1 MNRIIGTAGHVDH
14 GKSELIKALTGIAMM
29 RLPEEKKREMTI
41 DLGFG
46 FFKPK
51 NDTAD
56 ITIGVI
62 DVPGHERFIRN
73 MVAGMWSLDLAMLVV
88 CANEGWMNMTEE
100 HSKVALSLGIRN
112 IICVMNKIDLV
123 DENKLKESEDNIKE
137 NLFRIFKRDIEII
150 KVSAIRGDNIDFL
163 KERITDILIKDK
175 FEEDIK
181 THIYVDR
188 VFSIKGAGLTITG
201 SIKGGSVKKDDSLIH
216 YPSKREVYIRNIQ
229 SYHEDREIVY
239 ATSRIAIN
247 LKNIKKEEIRRGHL
261 LCDKDET
268 IFLTDEIILELVG
281 DSDIE
286 YLRKIKNAEFAIGT
300 ECLVAQIIPLYK
312 KPVYN
317 EADKKIKNDADDRE
331 IDGRFIRLKFDE
343 PLSVFWKERGILI
356 SHGRS
361 AIIGTGNVFW
371 GTKTTPFIRKNI
383 MDNAGEFLG
392 DIKRS
397 AYTDLVMSVN
407 GYSFASG
414 NLPDY
419 AVKISNYFVKKDYLN
434 FILEKTK
441 NLIDSKKDGVS
452 FEDIRNSFNIDNAF
466 TKAFIDY
473 LIQIKIIMPFNNIYK
488 KYNQN
493 IELNNSQKIL
503 LEKLKKE
510 GLNGL
515 EERTI
520 KSFPNGIKD
529 IKVLS
534 ALKLAIYLEEG
545 IYYHVDIYNKVK
557 NLILKG
563 SKSKD
568 IITIAF
574 VKEKTGLSRKYVIP
588 LLNVLE
594 REKLL
599 KRQGN
604 DRVVI

>member
-1 MNRIIGTAGHVDH
+1 MNKIIGTAGHVDH
-14 GKSELIKALTGIAMM
+14 GKSELIKALTGIKMM

-51 NDTAD
+51 ED

-73 MVAGMWSLDLAMLVV
+73 MVAGMWSLDLIMLVV

-112 IICVMNKIDLV
+112 IICVINKIDLV
-123 DENKLKESEDNIKE
+123 DENKLKESEENINK
-137 NLFRIFKRDIEII
+137 NLIRIFKKDIEII
-150 KVSAIRGDNIDFL
+150 KVSAVRGDNIDFL

-175 FEEDIK
+175 FEEDFK

-201 SIKGGSVKKDDSLIH
+201 SIKGGSLKKDDSLIH

-286 YLRKIKNAEFAIGT
+286 YLRKIKNAEFAVGT

-312 KPVYN
+312 KPVYKEDN
-317 EADKKIKNDADDRE
+317 NNIKNNVEERE
-331 IDGRFIRLKFDE
+331 IDKRFIRLKFDK

-356 SHGRS
+356 SHGGS

-371 GTKTTPFIRKNI
+371 GMKTNPNIRKNI
-383 MDNAGEFLG
+383 MDNAADFLG
-392 DIKRS
+392 NVKRM

-407 GYSFASG
+407 GYSFANG
-414 NLPDY
+414 KMPDY

-434 FILEKTK
+434 SILEKSK
-441 NLIDSKKDGVS
+441 KLIDSKKDGIS
-452 FEDIRNSFNIDNAF
+452 FEDIRNSFNIENAF

-473 LIQIKIIMPFNNIYK
+473 LIQIKMIMPFNNIYK

-510 GLNGL
+510 DLNGL
-515 EERTI
+515 EERII
-520 KSFPNGIKD
+520 KSFTNGIKD

-534 ALKLAIYLEEG
+534 ALKLAIYLEDG
-545 IYYHVDIYNKVK
+545 IYYHIESYNKAK
-557 NLILKG
+557 NLILKDA
-563 SKSKD
+563 KPKD

-574 VKEKTGLSRKYVIP
+574 VKEKTKLSRKYVIP
-588 LLNVLE
+588 LLNALE

-599 KRQGN
+599 KRNGN
-604 DRVVI
+604 DRIVI

>member
-1 MNRIIGTAGHVDH
+1 MNKIIGTAGHVDH
-14 GKSELIKALTGIAMM
+14 GKSELIKALTGIKMM

-51 NDTAD
+51 ED

-73 MVAGMWSLDLAMLVV
+73 MVAGMWSLDLVMLVV

-112 IICVMNKIDLV
+112 IICVINKIDLV
-123 DENKLKESEDNIKE
+123 DENKLKESEENIKE
-137 NLFRIFKRDIEII
+137 NLFRVFKRDIEII
-150 KVSAIRGDNIDFL
+150 KVSSVRGDNIDFL

-175 FEEDIK
+175 LEEDIK

-188 VFSIKGAGLTITG
+188 VFSVKGAGLTITG
-201 SIKGGSVKKDDSLIH
+201 SIKGGSLKKDDSLIH

-239 ATSRIAIN
+239 STSRIAIN

-261 LCDKDET
+261 LCDKEET

-286 YLRKIKNAEFAIGT
+286 YLRKIKNAEFAVGT

-312 KPVYN
+312 KPVYKEDN
-317 EADKKIKNDADDRE
+317 NNIKNNVEERE
-331 IDGRFIRLKFDE
+331 IDKRFIRLKFDK

-356 SHGRS
+356 SHGGS

-371 GTKTTPFIRKNI
+371 GMKTNPNIRKNI
-383 MDNAGEFLG
+383 MDNAADFLG
-392 DIKRS
+392 NVKRI

-434 FILEKTK
+434 YILEKAK
-441 NLIDSKKDGVS
+441 KLIDSKKDGIS

-473 LIQIKIIMPFNNIYK
+473 LIQIKMIMPFNNIYK

-493 IELNNSQKIL
+493 IELNNSQKVL

-510 GLNGL
+510 DLNGL
-515 EERTI
+515 EERII
-520 KSFPNGIKD
+520 KSFTNGIKD

-534 ALKLAIYLEEG
+534 ALKLAIYLEDG
-545 IYYHVDIYNKVK
+545 IYYHIESYNKAK
-557 NLILKG
+557 NLILKDA
-563 SKSKD
+563 KPKD

-574 VKEKTGLSRKYVIP
+574 VKEKTKLSRKYVIP
-588 LLNVLE
+588 LLNALE

-599 KRQGN
+599 KRNGN
-604 DRVVI
+604 DRIVI

>member
-1 MNRIIGTAGHVDH
+1 MNKIIGTAGHVDH

-51 NDTAD
+51 ED

-73 MVAGMWSLDLAMLVV
+73 MVAGMWSLDLIMLVV

-112 IICVMNKIDLV
+112 IICVINKIDLV
-123 DENKLKESEDNIKE
+123 DENKLKESEENINK
-137 NLFRIFKRDIEII
+137 NLIRIFKKDIEII
-150 KVSAIRGDNIDFL
+150 KVSAVRGDNIDFL

-188 VFSIKGAGLTITG
+188 VFSVKGAGLTITG
-201 SIKGGSVKKDDSLIH
+201 SIKGGSLKKDDSLIH

-286 YLRKIKNAEFAIGT
+286 YLRKIKNAEFAVGT

-312 KPVYN
+312 KPVYKEDN
-317 EADKKIKNDADDRE
+317 NNIKNNVEERE
-331 IDGRFIRLKFDE
+331 IDKRFIRLKFDK

-356 SHGRS
+356 SHGGS

-371 GTKTTPFIRKNI
+371 GMKTNPNIRKNI
-383 MDNAGEFLG
+383 MYNAAEFLG
-392 DIKRS
+392 NVKRI

-434 FILEKTK
+434 YILEKAK
-441 NLIDSKKDGVS
+441 KLIDSKKDGIS

-473 LIQIKIIMPFNNIYK
+473 LIQIKMIMPFNNIYK

-510 GLNGL
+510 DLNGL
-515 EERTI
+515 EEKII
-520 KSFPNGIKD
+520 KSFTNGIKD

-534 ALKLAIYLEEG
+534 ALKLAIYLEDG
-545 IYYHVDIYNKVK
+545 IYYHIESYNKAK
-557 NLILKG
+557 NLILKDA
-563 SKSKD
+563 KPKD

-574 VKEKTGLSRKYVIP
+574 VKEKTKLSRKYVIP
-588 LLNVLE
+588 LLNALE

-599 KRQGN
+599 KRNGN
-604 DRVVI
+604 DRIVI

>member
-51 NDTAD
+51 ND

-73 MVAGMWSLDLAMLVV
+73 MVAGMWSLDLVMLVV

-201 SIKGGSVKKDDSLIH
+201 SIKGGSLKKDDSLIH

-239 ATSRIAIN
+239 ATSRIAVN

-261 LCDKDET
+261 LCAKDET
-268 IFLTDEIILELVG
+268 VFLTDEIILELVG

-312 KPVYN
+312 KPVYS

-493 IELNNSQKIL
+493 IELNNSQKNL

-604 DRVVI
+604 DRIVI

>member
-46 FFKPK
+46 FFKHK
-51 NDTAD
+51 ND

-73 MVAGMWSLDLAMLVV
+73 MVAGMWSLDLVMLVV

-112 IICVMNKIDLV
+112 IICVINKIDLV
-123 DENKLKESEDNIKE
+123 DENKLKDSEENIKE
-137 NLFRIFKRDIEII
+137 NLFRVFKRDIEII

-163 KERITDILIKDK
+163 KDRITDILIKDK

-201 SIKGGSVKKDDSLIH
+201 SVKGGSVKKDDSLIH

-229 SYHEDREIVY
+229 SYHEDREIVH
-239 ATSRIAIN
+239 ATSRIAVN

-261 LCDKDET
+261 LCDKNET
-268 IFLTDEIILELVG
+268 VFLTNEIILELVG

-317 EADKKIKNDADDRE
+317 ESDKKIKNDVDARE

-356 SHGRS
+356 SHGGS

-371 GTKTTPFIRKNI
+371 GEKTTPSVRKNI
-383 MDNAGEFLG
+383 MDNAREFLG
-392 DIKRS
+392 NIKRS
-397 AYTDLVMSVN
+397 SYTDLVMSVN
-407 GYSFASG
+407 SYSFASG

-419 AVKISNYFVKKDYLN
+419 AVKISNYFVKKDYLSS
-434 FILEKTK
+434 ILEKTK
-441 NLIDSKKDGVS
+441 KLVDSKKDGVS

-493 IELNNSQKIL
+493 IELNNSQKNL
-503 LEKLKKE
+503 LEKLEKE

-534 ALKLAIYLEEG
+534 TLKLAIYLEEG
-545 IYYHVDIYNKVK
+545 IYYHIDVYNRVK
-557 NLILKG
+557 KLILKDA
-563 SKSKD
+563 KSKD

-604 DRVVI
+604 DRIVI

>member
-1 MNRIIGTAGHVDH
+1 MNKIIGTAGHVDH
-14 GKSELIKALTGIAMM
+14 GKSELIKALTGIKMM

-51 NDTAD
+51 ED

-73 MVAGMWSLDLAMLVV
+73 MVAGMWSLDLVMLVV

-112 IICVMNKIDLV
+112 IICIINKIDLV
-123 DENKLKESEDNIKE
+123 DENKLKESEENINK
-137 NLFRIFKRDIEII
+137 NLIRIFKKDIEII
-150 KVSAIRGDNIDFL
+150 KVSAVRGDNIDFL

-175 FEEDIK
+175 LEEDIK

-188 VFSIKGAGLTITG
+188 VFSVKGAGLTITG
-201 SIKGGSVKKDDSLIH
+201 SIKGGSLKKDDSLIH

-286 YLRKIKNAEFAIGT
+286 YLRKIKNAEFAVGT

-312 KPVYN
+312 KPVYKEDN
-317 EADKKIKNDADDRE
+317 NIKNNVEERE
-331 IDGRFIRLKFDE
+331 IDKRFIRLKFDK

-356 SHGRS
+356 SHGGS

-371 GTKTTPFIRKNI
+371 GMKTNPNIRKNI
-383 MDNAGEFLG
+383 MDNAADFLG
-392 DIKRS
+392 NVKRS
-397 AYTDLVMSVN
+397 TYTDLVMSVN
-407 GYSFASG
+407 GYSFANG
-414 NLPDY
+414 KMPDY
-419 AVKISNYFVKKDYLN
+419 AVKISNFFVKKDYLN
-434 FILEKTK
+434 SILEKSK
-441 NLIDSKKDGVS
+441 KLIDSKKDGIS
-452 FEDIRNSFNIDNAF
+452 FEDIRNSFNIENAF

-473 LIQIKIIMPFNNIYK
+473 LIQIKMIMPFNNIYK

-510 GLNGL
+510 DLNGL
-515 EERTI
+515 EERII
-520 KSFPNGIKD
+520 KSFTNGIKD

-534 ALKLAIYLEEG
+534 ALKLAIYLEDG
-545 IYYHVDIYNKVK
+545 IYYHIESYNKAK
-557 NLILKG
+557 NLILKDA
-563 SKSKD
+563 KPKD

-574 VKEKTGLSRKYVIP
+574 VKEKTKLSRKYVIP
-588 LLNVLE
+588 LLNALE

-599 KRQGN
+599 KRNGN
-604 DRVVI
+604 DRIVI

>member
-1 MNRIIGTAGHVDH
+1 MNKIIGTAGHVDH
-14 GKSELIKALTGIAMM
+14 GKSELIKALTGIKMM

-46 FFKPK
+46 LFKPK
-51 NDTAD
+51 ED

-73 MVAGMWSLDLAMLVV
+73 MVAGMWSLDLIMLVV

-112 IICVMNKIDLV
+112 IICVINKIDLV
-123 DENKLKESEDNIKE
+123 DENKLKESEENINK
-137 NLFRIFKRDIEII
+137 NLIRIFKKDIEII
-150 KVSAIRGDNIDFL
+150 KVSSVRGDNIDFL

-188 VFSIKGAGLTITG
+188 VFSVKGAGLTITG
-201 SIKGGSVKKDDSLIH
+201 SIKGGSLKKDDSLIH

-247 LKNIKKEEIRRGHL
+247 LKNLKKEEIRRGHL

-286 YLRKIKNAEFAIGT
+286 YLRKIKNAEFAVGT

-312 KPVYN
+312 KPVYKEDN
-317 EADKKIKNDADDRE
+317 NNIKNNVEERE
-331 IDGRFIRLKFDE
+331 IDKRFIRLKFDK

-356 SHGRS
+356 SHGGS

-371 GTKTTPFIRKNI
+371 GMKTNPNIRKNI
-383 MDNAGEFLG
+383 MYNAAEFLG
-392 DIKRS
+392 NVKRS
-397 AYTDLVMSVN
+397 DYTDLVMSVN
-407 GYSFASG
+407 GYSFANG
-414 NLPDY
+414 KMPDY
-419 AVKISNYFVKKDYLN
+419 AVKISNFFVKKDYLN
-434 FILEKTK
+434 SILEKSK
-441 NLIDSKKDGVS
+441 KLIDSKKDGIS

-466 TKAFIDY
+466 TKSFIDY
-473 LIQIKIIMPFNNIYK
+473 LIQIKMIMPFNNIYK

-510 GLNGL
+510 DLNGL
-515 EERTI
+515 EERII
-520 KSFPNGIKD
+520 KSFTNGIKD

-534 ALKLAIYLEEG
+534 ALKLAIYLEDG
-545 IYYHVDIYNKVK
+545 IYYHIESYNKAK
-557 NLILKG
+557 NLILKDA
-563 SKSKD
+563 KSKD

-574 VKEKTGLSRKYVIP
+574 VKEKTKLSRKYVIP
-588 LLNVLE
+588 LLNALE

-599 KRQGN
+599 KRNGN
-604 DRVVI
+604 DRIVI

>member
-1 MNRIIGTAGHVDH
+1 MNKIIGTAGHVDH
-14 GKSELIKALTGIAMM
+14 GKSELIKALTGIKMM

-51 NDTAD
+51 ED

-73 MVAGMWSLDLAMLVV
+73 MVAGMWSLDLIMLVV

-112 IICVMNKIDLV
+112 IICVINKIDLV
-123 DENKLKESEDNIKE
+123 DENKLKESEENINK
-137 NLFRIFKRDIEII
+137 NLIRIFKKDIEII
-150 KVSAIRGDNIDFL
+150 KVSAVRGDNIDFL

-175 FEEDIK
+175 LEEDIK

-201 SIKGGSVKKDDSLIH
+201 SIKGGSLKKDDSLIH

-317 EADKKIKNDADDRE
+317 ESNKKNKNNAEARE

-356 SHGRS
+356 SHGGS

-371 GTKTTPFIRKNI
+371 GTKTTPSVRKNI
-383 MDNAGEFLG
+383 MDNAADFLG
-392 DIKRS
+392 NVKRM

-407 GYSFASG
+407 GYSFANG
-414 NLPDY
+414 KIPDY
-419 AVKISNYFVKKDYLN
+419 AVKISNFFVKKDYLN
-434 FILEKTK
+434 SILEKSK
-441 NLIDSKKDGVS
+441 KLIDSKKDGIS

-473 LIQIKIIMPFNNIYK
+473 LIQIKMIMPFNNIYK

-510 GLNGL
+510 DLNGL
-515 EERTI
+515 EERII
-520 KSFPNGIKD
+520 KSFTNGIKD

-534 ALKLAIYLEEG
+534 ALKLAIYLEDG
-545 IYYHVDIYNKVK
+545 IYYHIESYNKAK
-557 NLILKG
+557 NLILKDA
-563 SKSKD
+563 KPKD

-574 VKEKTGLSRKYVIP
+574 VKEKTKLSRKYVIP
-588 LLNVLE
+588 LLNALE

-599 KRQGN
+599 KRNGN
-604 DRVVI
+604 DRIVI

>member
-51 NDTAD
+51 ND

-73 MVAGMWSLDLAMLVV
+73 MVAGMWSLNLVMLVV

-201 SIKGGSVKKDDSLIH
+201 SIKGGSLKKDDSLIH

-239 ATSRIAIN
+239 ATSRIAVN

-261 LCDKDET
+261 LCAKDET
-268 IFLTDEIILELVG
+268 VFLTDEIILELVG

-312 KPVYN
+312 KPVYS

-371 GTKTTPFIRKNI
+371 GTKTTPFVRKNI

-434 FILEKTK
+434 SILEKSK
-441 NLIDSKKDGVS
+441 KLIDSKKDGVS

-493 IELNNSQKIL
+493 IELNNSQKNL

>member
-1 MNRIIGTAGHVDH
+1 MNKIIGTAGHVDH
-14 GKSELIKALTGIAMM
+14 GKSELIKALTGIKMM

-51 NDTAD
+51 ED

-73 MVAGMWSLDLAMLVV
+73 MVAGMWSLDLIMLVV

-112 IICVMNKIDLV
+112 IICVINKIDLV
-123 DENKLKESEDNIKE
+123 DENKLKESEENINK
-137 NLFRIFKRDIEII
+137 NLIRIFKKDIEII
-150 KVSAIRGDNIDFL
+150 KVSAVRGNNIDFL

-188 VFSIKGAGLTITG
+188 VFSVKGAGLTITG
-201 SIKGGSVKKDDSLIH
+201 SIKGGSLKKDDSLIH

-286 YLRKIKNAEFAIGT
+286 YLRKIKNAEFAVGT

-312 KPVYN
+312 KPVYKEDN
-317 EADKKIKNDADDRE
+317 NNIKNNVEERE
-331 IDGRFIRLKFDE
+331 IDKRFIRLKFDK

-356 SHGRS
+356 SHGGS

-371 GTKTTPFIRKNI
+371 GMKTNPNIRKNI
-383 MDNAGEFLG
+383 MDNAADFLG
-392 DIKRS
+392 NVKRM

-407 GYSFASG
+407 GYSFANG
-414 NLPDY
+414 KMPDY
-419 AVKISNYFVKKDYLN
+419 AVKISNFFVKKDYLN
-434 FILEKTK
+434 SILEKSK
-441 NLIDSKKDGVS
+441 KLIDSKKDGIS

-466 TKAFIDY
+466 TRAFIDY
-473 LIQIKIIMPFNNIYK
+473 LIQIKMIMPFNNIYK

-510 GLNGL
+510 DLNGL
-515 EERTI
+515 EERII
-520 KSFPNGIKD
+520 KSFTNGIKD

-534 ALKLAIYLEEG
+534 ALKLAIYLEDG
-545 IYYHVDIYNKVK
+545 IYYHIESYNKAK
-557 NLILKG
+557 NLILKDA
-563 SKSKD
+563 KPKD

-574 VKEKTGLSRKYVIP
+574 VKEKTKLSRKYVIP
-588 LLNVLE
+588 LLNALE

-599 KRQGN
+599 KRNGN
-604 DRVVI
+604 DRIVI

>member
-1 MNRIIGTAGHVDH
+1 MNKIIGTAGHVDH
-14 GKSELIKALTGIAMM
+14 GKSELIKALTGIKMM

-51 NDTAD
+51 ED

-73 MVAGMWSLDLAMLVV
+73 MVAGMWSLDLVMLVV

-112 IICVMNKIDLV
+112 IICVINKIDLV
-123 DENKLKESEDNIKE
+123 DENKLKESEENINK
-137 NLFRIFKRDIEII
+137 NLIRIFKKDIEII
-150 KVSAIRGDNIDFL
+150 KVSAVRGDNIDFL

-175 FEEDIK
+175 LEEDIK

-188 VFSIKGAGLTITG
+188 VFSVKGAGLTITG
-201 SIKGGSVKKDDSLIH
+201 SIKGGSLKKDDSLIH

-261 LCDKDET
+261 LCDKEEA

-286 YLRKIKNAEFAIGT
+286 YLRKIKNAEFAVGT

-312 KPVYN
+312 KPVYKEDN
-317 EADKKIKNDADDRE
+317 NNIKNNVEERE
-331 IDGRFIRLKFDE
+331 IDKRFIRLKFDK

-356 SHGRS
+356 SHGGS

-371 GTKTTPFIRKNI
+371 GMKTNPNIRKNI
-383 MDNAGEFLG
+383 MDNAAEFLG
-392 DIKRS
+392 NVKRM

-407 GYSFASG
+407 GYSFANG
-414 NLPDY
+414 KMPDY
-419 AVKISNYFVKKDYLN
+419 AVKISNFFVKKDYLN
-434 FILEKTK
+434 YILEKSK
-441 NLIDSKKDGVS
+441 KLIDSKKDGIS

-473 LIQIKIIMPFNNIYK
+473 LIQIKMIMPFNNIYK

-510 GLNGL
+510 DLNGL
-515 EERTI
+515 EERII
-520 KSFPNGIKD
+520 KSFTNGIKD

-534 ALKLAIYLEEG
+534 ALKLAVYLEEG
-545 IYYHVDIYNKVK
+545 IYYHTDVYNKVK

-563 SKSKD
+563 TKSKD

-574 VKEKTGLSRKYVIP
+574 VKEKTKLSRKYVIP
-588 LLNVLE
+588 LLNALE

-599 KRQGN
+599 KRNGN
-604 DRVVI
+604 DRIVI

>member
-1 MNRIIGTAGHVDH
+1 MNKIIGTAGHVDH
-14 GKSELIKALTGIAMM
+14 GKSELIKALTGIKMM

-51 NDTAD
+51 ED

-73 MVAGMWSLDLAMLVV
+73 MVAGMWSLDLIMLVV

-112 IICVMNKIDLV
+112 IICVINKIDLV
-123 DENKLKESEDNIKE
+123 DENKLKESEENINK
-137 NLFRIFKRDIEII
+137 NLIRIFKKDIEII

-201 SIKGGSVKKDDSLIH
+201 SIKGGSLKKDDSLIH

-286 YLRKIKNAEFAIGT
+286 YLRKIKNAEFAVGT

-312 KPVYN
+312 KPVYKEDN
-317 EADKKIKNDADDRE
+317 NNIKNNVEERE
-331 IDGRFIRLKFDE
+331 IDKRFIRLKFDK

-356 SHGRS
+356 SHGGS

-371 GTKTTPFIRKNI
+371 GTKTTPSVRKNI
-383 MDNAGEFLG
+383 MDNAADFLG
-392 DIKRS
+392 NVKRM

-407 GYSFASG
+407 GYSFANG
-414 NLPDY
+414 KMPDY
-419 AVKISNYFVKKDYLN
+419 AVKISNFFVKKDYLN
-434 FILEKTK
+434 SILEKSK
-441 NLIDSKKDGVS
+441 KLIDSKKDGIS

-473 LIQIKIIMPFNNIYK
+473 LIQIKMIMPFNNIYK

-510 GLNGL
+510 DLNGL
-515 EERTI
+515 EERII
-520 KSFPNGIKD
+520 KSFTNGIKD

-534 ALKLAIYLEEG
+534 ALKLAIYLEDG
-545 IYYHVDIYNKVK
+545 IYYHIESYNKAK
-557 NLILKG
+557 NLILKDA
-563 SKSKD
+563 KPKD

-574 VKEKTGLSRKYVIP
+574 VKEKTKLSRKYVIP
-588 LLNVLE
+588 LLNALE

-599 KRQGN
+599 KRNGN
-604 DRVVI
+604 DRIVI

>member
-1 MNRIIGTAGHVDH
+1 MNKIIGTAGHVDH
-14 GKSELIKALTGIAMM
+14 GKSELIKALTGIKMM

-51 NDTAD
+51 ED

-73 MVAGMWSLDLAMLVV
+73 MVAGMWSLDLIMLVV

-112 IICVMNKIDLV
+112 IICVINKIDLV
-123 DENKLKESEDNIKE
+123 DENKLKESEENINK
-137 NLFRIFKRDIEII
+137 NLIRIFKKDIEII
-150 KVSAIRGDNIDFL
+150 KVSAVRGDNIDFL

-175 FEEDIK
+175 LEGDIK

-201 SIKGGSVKKDDSLIH
+201 SIKGGSLKKDDSLIH

-261 LCDKDET
+261 LCDKEET

-286 YLRKIKNAEFAIGT
+286 YLRKIKNAEFAVGT

-312 KPVYN
+312 KPVYKEDN
-317 EADKKIKNDADDRE
+317 NNIKNNVEERE
-331 IDGRFIRLKFDE
+331 IDKRFIRLKFDK

-356 SHGRS
+356 SHGGS

-371 GTKTTPFIRKNI
+371 GMKTNPNIRKNI
-383 MDNAGEFLG
+383 MDNAANFFGNV
-392 DIKRS
+392 KRM

-407 GYSFASG
+407 GYSFANG
-414 NLPDY
+414 KMPDY
-419 AVKISNYFVKKDYLN
+419 AVKISNFFVKKDYLN
-434 FILEKTK
+434 YILEKAK
-441 NLIDSKKDGVS
+441 KLIDSKKDGIS

-473 LIQIKIIMPFNNIYK
+473 LIQIKMIMPFNNIYK

-493 IELNNSQKIL
+493 IELNNSQRIL

-510 GLNGL
+510 DLNGL
-515 EERTI
+515 EERII
-520 KSFPNGIKD
+520 KSFTNGIKD

-534 ALKLAIYLEEG
+534 ALKLAIYLEDG
-545 IYYHVDIYNKVK
+545 IYYHIESYNKAK
-557 NLILKG
+557 NLILKDA
-563 SKSKD
+563 KPKD

-574 VKEKTGLSRKYVIP
+574 VKEKTKLSRKYVIP
-588 LLNVLE
+588 LLNALE

-599 KRQGN
+599 KRNGN
-604 DRVVI
+604 DRIVI

>member
-1 MNRIIGTAGHVDH
+1 MNKIIGTAGHVDH
-14 GKSELIKALTGIAMM
+14 GKSELIKALTGIKMM

-51 NDTAD
+51 ED

-73 MVAGMWSLDLAMLVV
+73 MVAGMWSLDLVMLVV

-112 IICVMNKIDLV
+112 IICVINKIDLV
-123 DENKLKESEDNIKE
+123 DENKLKESEENINK
-137 NLFRIFKRDIEII
+137 NLIRIFKKDIEII
-150 KVSAIRGDNIDFL
+150 KVSAVRGDNIDFL

-201 SIKGGSVKKDDSLIH
+201 SIKGGSLKKDDSLIH

-261 LCDKDET
+261 LCDKEET

-286 YLRKIKNAEFAIGT
+286 YLRKIKNAEFAVGT

-312 KPVYN
+312 KPVYKEDN
-317 EADKKIKNDADDRE
+317 NNIKNNVEERE
-331 IDGRFIRLKFDE
+331 IDKRFIRLKFDK

-356 SHGRS
+356 SHGGS

-371 GTKTTPFIRKNI
+371 GTKTTPSVRKNI
-383 MDNAGEFLG
+383 MDNAANFLG
-392 DIKRS
+392 NVKRM

-407 GYSFASG
+407 GYSFANG
-414 NLPDY
+414 KMPDY
-419 AVKISNYFVKKDYLN
+419 AVKISNFFVKKDYLN
-434 FILEKTK
+434 SILEKSK
-441 NLIDSKKDGVS
+441 KLIDSKKDGIS

-473 LIQIKIIMPFNNIYK
+473 LIQIKMIMPFNNIYK

-510 GLNGL
+510 DLNGL
-515 EERTI
+515 EERII
-520 KSFPNGIKD
+520 KSFTNGIKD

-534 ALKLAIYLEEG
+534 ALKLAIYLEDG
-545 IYYHVDIYNKVK
+545 IYYHIESYNKAK
-557 NLILKG
+557 NLILKDA
-563 SKSKD
+563 KPKD

-574 VKEKTGLSRKYVIP
+574 VKEKTKLSRKYVIP
-588 LLNVLE
+588 LLNALE

-599 KRQGN
+599 KRNGN
-604 DRVVI
+604 DRIVI

>member
-1 MNRIIGTAGHVDH
+1 MNKIIGTAGHVDH

-51 NDTAD
+51 KD

-73 MVAGMWSLDLAMLVV
+73 MVAGMWSLDLIMLVV

-112 IICVMNKIDLV
+112 IICVINKIDLV
-123 DENKLKESEDNIKE
+123 DENKLKESEENINK
-137 NLFRIFKRDIEII
+137 NLIRIFKKDIEII
-150 KVSAIRGDNIDFL
+150 KVSAVRGDNIDFL

-175 FEEDIK
+175 LEEDIK

-188 VFSIKGAGLTITG
+188 VFSVKGAGLTITG
-201 SIKGGSVKKDDSLIH
+201 SIKGGSLKKDDSLIH

-261 LCDKDET
+261 LCDKEET

-286 YLRKIKNAEFAIGT
+286 YLRKIKNAEFAVGT

-312 KPVYN
+312 KPVYKEDN
-317 EADKKIKNDADDRE
+317 NNIKNNVEERE
-331 IDGRFIRLKFDE
+331 IDKRFIRLKFDK

-356 SHGRS
+356 SHGGS

-371 GTKTTPFIRKNI
+371 GMKTNPNIRKNI
-383 MDNAGEFLG
+383 MDNAADFLG
-392 DIKRS
+392 NVKRI

-434 FILEKTK
+434 YILEKAK
-441 NLIDSKKDGVS
+441 KLIDSKKDGIS

-473 LIQIKIIMPFNNIYK
+473 LIQIKMIMPFNNIYK

-493 IELNNSQKIL
+493 IELNNSQKVL

-510 GLNGL
+510 DLNGL
-515 EERTI
+515 EERII
-520 KSFPNGIKD
+520 KSFTNGIKD

-534 ALKLAIYLEEG
+534 ALKLAIYLEDG
-545 IYYHVDIYNKVK
+545 IYYHIESYNKAK
-557 NLILKG
+557 NLILKDA
-563 SKSKD
+563 KPKD

-574 VKEKTGLSRKYVIP
+574 VKEKTKLSRKYVIP
-588 LLNVLE
+588 LLNALE

-599 KRQGN
+599 KRNGN
-604 DRVVI
+604 DRIVI

>member
-1 MNRIIGTAGHVDH
+1 MNKIIGTAGHVDH
-14 GKSELIKALTGIAMM
+14 GKSELIKALTGIKMM

-51 NDTAD
+51 ED

-73 MVAGMWSLDLAMLVV
+73 MVAGMWSLDLIILVV

-112 IICVMNKIDLV
+112 IICVINKIDLV
-123 DENKLKESEDNIKE
+123 DENKLKESEENINK
-137 NLFRIFKRDIEII
+137 NLIRIFKKDIEII
-150 KVSAIRGDNIDFL
+150 KVSAVRGDNIDFL

-175 FEEDIK
+175 LEEDIK

-201 SIKGGSVKKDDSLIH
+201 SIKGGSIKKDDSLIH

-261 LCDKDET
+261 LCDKEET

-286 YLRKIKNAEFAIGT
+286 YLRKIKNAEFAVGT

-312 KPVYN
+312 KPVYKEDN
-317 EADKKIKNDADDRE
+317 NNIKNNVEERE
-331 IDGRFIRLKFDE
+331 IDKRFIRLKFDK

-356 SHGRS
+356 SHGGS

-371 GTKTTPFIRKNI
+371 GMKTNPNIRKNI

-419 AVKISNYFVKKDYLN
+419 AVKISNFFVKKDYLN
-434 FILEKTK
+434 SILEKSK
-441 NLIDSKKDGVS
+441 KLIDSKKDGIS

-473 LIQIKIIMPFNNIYK
+473 LIQIKMIMPFNNIYK

-510 GLNGL
+510 DLNGL
-515 EERTI
+515 EERII
-520 KSFPNGIKD
+520 KSFTNGIKD

-534 ALKLAIYLEEG
+534 ALKLAIYLEDG
-545 IYYHVDIYNKVK
+545 IYYHIESYNKAK
-557 NLILKG
+557 NLILKDA
-563 SKSKD
+563 KPKD

-574 VKEKTGLSRKYVIP
+574 VKEKTKLSRKYVIP
-588 LLNVLE
+588 LLNALE

-599 KRQGN
+599 KRNGN
-604 DRVVI
+604 DRIVI

>member
-1 MNRIIGTAGHVDH
+1 MNKIIGTAGHVDH
-14 GKSELIKALTGIAMM
+14 GKSELIKALTGIKMM

-51 NDTAD
+51 ND

-73 MVAGMWSLDLAMLVV
+73 MVAGMWSLDLIMLVV

-112 IICVMNKIDLV
+112 IICVINKIDLV
-123 DENKLKESEDNIKE
+123 DENKLKESEENINK
-137 NLFRIFKRDIEII
+137 NLIRIFKKDIEII
-150 KVSAIRGDNIDFL
+150 KVSAVRGNNIDFL

-188 VFSIKGAGLTITG
+188 VFSVKGAGLTITG
-201 SIKGGSVKKDDSLIH
+201 SIKGGSLKKDDSLIH

-239 ATSRIAIN
+239 STSRIAIN

-286 YLRKIKNAEFAIGT
+286 YLRKIKNAEFAVGT

-312 KPVYN
+312 KPVYKEDN
-317 EADKKIKNDADDRE
+317 NNIKNNVEERE
-331 IDGRFIRLKFDE
+331 IDKRFIRLKFDK

-356 SHGRS
+356 SHGGS

-371 GTKTTPFIRKNI
+371 GTKTTPSVRKNI
-383 MDNAGEFLG
+383 MDNAAEFLG
-392 DIKRS
+392 NVKRM

-407 GYSFASG
+407 GYSFANG
-414 NLPDY
+414 KMPDY
-419 AVKISNYFVKKDYLN
+419 AVKISNFFVKKDYLN
-434 FILEKTK
+434 SILEKSK
-441 NLIDSKKDGVS
+441 KLIDSKKDGIS

-473 LIQIKIIMPFNNIYK
+473 LIQIKMIMPFNNIYK

-510 GLNGL
+510 DLNGL
-515 EERTI
+515 EERII
-520 KSFPNGIKD
+520 KSFTNGIKD

-534 ALKLAIYLEEG
+534 ALKLAIYLEDG
-545 IYYHVDIYNKVK
+545 IYYHIESYNKAK
-557 NLILKG
+557 NLILKDA
-563 SKSKD
+563 KPKD

-574 VKEKTGLSRKYVIP
+574 VKEKTKLSRKYVIP
-588 LLNVLE
+588 LLNALE

-599 KRQGN
+599 KRNGN
-604 DRVVI
+604 DRIVI

>member
-1 MNRIIGTAGHVDH
+1 MNKIIGTAGHVDH

-51 NDTAD
+51 ED

-73 MVAGMWSLDLAMLVV
+73 MVAGMWSLDLIMLVV

-112 IICVMNKIDLV
+112 IICVINKIDLV
-123 DENKLKESEDNIKE
+123 DENKLKESEENINK
-137 NLFRIFKRDIEII
+137 NLIRIFKKDIEII
-150 KVSAIRGDNIDFL
+150 KVSAVRGDNIDFL

-188 VFSIKGAGLTITG
+188 VFSVKGAGLTITG
-201 SIKGGSVKKDDSLIH
+201 SIKGGSLKKDDSLIH

-261 LCDKDET
+261 LCDKEET

-286 YLRKIKNAEFAIGT
+286 YLRKIKNAEFAVGT

-312 KPVYN
+312 KPVYKEDN
-317 EADKKIKNDADDRE
+317 NIKNNVEERE
-331 IDGRFIRLKFDE
+331 IDKRFIRLKFDK

-356 SHGRS
+356 SHGGS

-371 GTKTTPFIRKNI
+371 GMKTNPNIRKNI
-383 MDNAGEFLG
+383 MDNAAEFLG
-392 DIKRS
+392 NVKRM

-407 GYSFASG
+407 GYSFANG
-414 NLPDY
+414 KMPDY
-419 AVKISNYFVKKDYLN
+419 AVKISNFFVKKDYLN
-434 FILEKTK
+434 SILEKSK
-441 NLIDSKKDGVS
+441 KLIDSKKDGIS

-473 LIQIKIIMPFNNIYK
+473 LIQIKMIMPFNNIYK

-510 GLNGL
+510 DLNGL
-515 EERTI
+515 EERII
-520 KSFPNGIKD
+520 KSFTNGIKD

-534 ALKLAIYLEEG
+534 ALKLAIYLEDG
-545 IYYHVDIYNKVK
+545 IYYHIESYNKAK
-557 NLILKG
+557 NLILKDA
-563 SKSKD
+563 KPKD

-574 VKEKTGLSRKYVIP
+574 VKEKTKLSRKYVIP
-588 LLNVLE
+588 LLNALE

-599 KRQGN
+599 KRNGN
-604 DRVVI
+604 DRIVI

>member
-1 MNRIIGTAGHVDH
+1 MNKIIGTAGHVDH
-14 GKSELIKALTGIAMM
+14 GKSELIKALTGIKMM

-51 NDTAD
+51 ED

-73 MVAGMWSLDLAMLVV
+73 MVAGMWSLDLVMLVV

-112 IICVMNKIDLV
+112 IICVINKIDLV
-123 DENKLKESEDNIKE
+123 DENKLKESEENINK
-137 NLFRIFKRDIEII
+137 NLIRIFKKDIEII
-150 KVSAIRGDNIDFL
+150 KVSAVRGDNIDFL

-188 VFSIKGAGLTITG
+188 VFSVKGAGLTITG
-201 SIKGGSVKKDDSLIH
+201 SIKGGSLKKDDSLIH

-239 ATSRIAIN
+239 STSRIAIN

-261 LCDKDET
+261 LCDKEET

-286 YLRKIKNAEFAIGT
+286 YLRKIKNAEFAVGT

-312 KPVYN
+312 KPVYKEDN
-317 EADKKIKNDADDRE
+317 NNIKNNVEERE
-331 IDGRFIRLKFDE
+331 IDKRFIRLKFDK

-356 SHGRS
+356 SHGGS

-371 GTKTTPFIRKNI
+371 GMKTNPNIRKNI
-383 MDNAGEFLG
+383 MDNAASFLG
-392 DIKRS
+392 NVKRM

-407 GYSFASG
+407 GYSFA
-414 NLPDY
+414 NRKMPDY
-419 AVKISNYFVKKDYLN
+419 AVKISNFFVKKDYLN
-434 FILEKTK
+434 SILEKSK
-441 NLIDSKKDGVS
+441 KLIDSKKDGIS

-473 LIQIKIIMPFNNIYK
+473 LIQIKMIMPFNNIYK

-510 GLNGL
+510 DLNGL
-515 EERTI
+515 EERII
-520 KSFPNGIKD
+520 KSFTNGIKD

-534 ALKLAIYLEEG
+534 ALKLAIYLEDG
-545 IYYHVDIYNKVK
+545 IYYHIESYNKAK
-557 NLILKG
+557 NLILKDA
-563 SKSKD
+563 KPKD

-574 VKEKTGLSRKYVIP
+574 VKEKTKLSRKYVIP
-588 LLNVLE
+588 LLNALE

-599 KRQGN
+599 KRNGN
-604 DRVVI
+604 DRIVI

>member
-1 MNRIIGTAGHVDH
+1 MNKIIGTAGHVDH
-14 GKSELIKALTGIAMM
+14 GKSELIKALTGIKMM

-51 NDTAD
+51 ED

-73 MVAGMWSLDLAMLVV
+73 MVAGMWSLDLVMLVV

-112 IICVMNKIDLV
+112 IICVINKIDLV
-123 DENKLKESEDNIKE
+123 DENKLKESEENINK
-137 NLFRIFKRDIEII
+137 NLIRIFKKDIEII
-150 KVSAIRGDNIDFL
+150 KVSAVRGDNIDFL

-175 FEEDIK
+175 LEEDFK

-201 SIKGGSVKKDDSLIH
+201 SIKGGSIKKDDSLIH

-261 LCDKDET
+261 LCDKEET

-286 YLRKIKNAEFAIGT
+286 YLRKIKNAEFAVGT

-312 KPVYN
+312 KPVYKEDN
-317 EADKKIKNDADDRE
+317 NNIKNNVEERE
-331 IDGRFIRLKFDE
+331 IDKRFIRLKFDK

-356 SHGRS
+356 SHGGS

-371 GTKTTPFIRKNI
+371 GTKTNPNIRKNI
-383 MDNAGEFLG
+383 MDNAADFLG
-392 DIKRS
+392 NVKRM

-407 GYSFASG
+407 GYSFANG
-414 NLPDY
+414 KMPDY
-419 AVKISNYFVKKDYLN
+419 AVKISNFFVKKDYLN
-434 FILEKTK
+434 SILEKSK
-441 NLIDSKKDGVS
+441 KLIDSKKDGIS

-473 LIQIKIIMPFNNIYK
+473 LIQIKMIMPFNNIYK

-510 GLNGL
+510 DLNGL

-520 KSFPNGIKD
+520 KSLPNGIKD

-534 ALKLAIYLEEG
+534 ALKLAIYLEDG
-545 IYYHVDIYNKVK
+545 IYYHIESYNKAK
-557 NLILKG
+557 NLILKDA
-563 SKSKD
+563 KPKD

-574 VKEKTGLSRKYVIP
+574 VKEKTKLSRKYVIP
-588 LLNVLE
+588 LLNALE

-599 KRQGN
+599 KRNGN
-604 DRVVI
+604 DRIVI

>member
-1 MNRIIGTAGHVDH
+1 MNKIIGTAGHVDH

-51 NDTAD
+51 ED

-73 MVAGMWSLDLAMLVV
+73 MVAGMWSLDLIMLVV

-112 IICVMNKIDLV
+112 IICVINKIDLV
-123 DENKLKESEDNIKE
+123 DENKLKESEENIKE
-137 NLFRIFKRDIEII
+137 NLFRVFKRDIEII
-150 KVSAIRGDNIDFL
+150 KVSAVRGDNIDFL

-175 FEEDIK
+175 LEEDIK

-201 SIKGGSVKKDDSLIH
+201 SIKGGSLKKDDSLIH

-239 ATSRIAIN
+239 STSRIAIN

-286 YLRKIKNAEFAIGT
+286 YLRKIKNAEFAVGT

-312 KPVYN
+312 KPVYKEDN
-317 EADKKIKNDADDRE
+317 NNIKNNVEERE
-331 IDGRFIRLKFDE
+331 IDKRFIRLKFDK

-356 SHGRS
+356 SHGGS

-371 GTKTTPFIRKNI
+371 GMKTNPNIRKNI
-383 MDNAGEFLG
+383 MDNAADFLG
-392 DIKRS
+392 NVKRM

-407 GYSFASG
+407 GYSFANG
-414 NLPDY
+414 NMPDY
-419 AVKISNYFVKKDYLN
+419 AVKISNFFVKKDYLN
-434 FILEKTK
+434 SILEKSK
-441 NLIDSKKDGVS
+441 KLIDSKKDGVS
-452 FEDIRNSFNIDNAF
+452 FEDIRNSFNIENAF

-473 LIQIKIIMPFNNIYK
+473 LIQIKMIMPFNNIYK

-510 GLNGL
+510 DLNGL
-515 EERTI
+515 EERII
-520 KSFPNGIKD
+520 KSFTNGIKD

-534 ALKLAIYLEEG
+534 ALKLAIYLEDG
-545 IYYHVDIYNKVK
+545 IYYHIESYNKAK
-557 NLILKG
+557 NLILKDA
-563 SKSKD
+563 KPKD

-574 VKEKTGLSRKYVIP
+574 VKEKTKLSRKYVIP
-588 LLNVLE
+588 LLNALE

-599 KRQGN
+599 KRNGN
-604 DRVVI
+604 DRIVI

>member
-1 MNRIIGTAGHVDH
+1 MNKIIGTAGHVDH
-14 GKSELIKALTGIAMM
+14 GKSELIKALTGIKMM

-51 NDTAD
+51 ED

-73 MVAGMWSLDLAMLVV
+73 MVAGMWSLDLIMLVV

-112 IICVMNKIDLV
+112 IICVINKIDLV
-123 DENKLKESEDNIKE
+123 DENKLKESEENINK
-137 NLFRIFKRDIEII
+137 NLIRIFKKDIEII
-150 KVSAIRGDNIDFL
+150 KVSAVRGDNIDFL

-175 FEEDIK
+175 LEEDIK

-201 SIKGGSVKKDDSLIH
+201 SIKGGSLKKDDSLIH

-286 YLRKIKNAEFAIGT
+286 YLRKIKNAEFAVGT

-312 KPVYN
+312 KPVYKEDN
-317 EADKKIKNDADDRE
+317 NNIKNNVEERE
-331 IDGRFIRLKFDE
+331 IDKRFIRLKFDK

-356 SHGRS
+356 SHGGS

-371 GTKTTPFIRKNI
+371 GMKTNPNIRKNI
-383 MDNAGEFLG
+383 MDNAADFLG
-392 DIKRS
+392 NVERM

-407 GYSFASG
+407 GYSFANG
-414 NLPDY
+414 KMPDY

-434 FILEKTK
+434 SILEKSK
-441 NLIDSKKDGVS
+441 KLIDSKKDGIS

-473 LIQIKIIMPFNNIYK
+473 LIQIKMIMPFNNIYK

-510 GLNGL
+510 DLNGL
-515 EERTI
+515 EERII
-520 KSFPNGIKD
+520 KSFTNGIKD

-534 ALKLAIYLEEG
+534 ALKLAIYLEDG
-545 IYYHVDIYNKVK
+545 IYYHIESYNKAK
-557 NLILKG
+557 NLILKNA
-563 SKSKD
+563 KPKD

-574 VKEKTGLSRKYVIP
+574 VKEKTKLSRKYVIP
-588 LLNVLE
+588 LLNALE

-599 KRQGN
+599 KRNGN
-604 DRVVI
+604 DRIVI

>member
-1 MNRIIGTAGHVDH
+1 MNKIIGTAGHVDH
-14 GKSELIKALTGIAMM
+14 GKSELIKALTGIKMM

-51 NDTAD
+51 ED

-73 MVAGMWSLDLAMLVV
+73 MVAGMWSLDLIMLVV

-112 IICVMNKIDLV
+112 IICVINKIDLV
-123 DENKLKESEDNIKE
+123 DENKLKESEENINK
-137 NLFRIFKRDIEII
+137 NLIRIFKKDIEII
-150 KVSAIRGDNIDFL
+150 KVSAVRGDNIDFL

-175 FEEDIK
+175 LEEDIK

-188 VFSIKGAGLTITG
+188 VFSVKGAGLTITG
-201 SIKGGSVKKDDSLIH
+201 SIKGGSLKKDDSLIH

-247 LKNIKKEEIRRGHL
+247 LKNIKKEEIKRGHL
-261 LCDKDET
+261 LCDKEET

-286 YLRKIKNAEFAIGT
+286 YLRKIKNAEFAVGT

-312 KPVYN
+312 KPVYKEDN
-317 EADKKIKNDADDRE
+317 NNIKNNVEERE
-331 IDGRFIRLKFDE
+331 IDKRFIRLKFDK

-356 SHGRS
+356 SHGGS

-371 GTKTTPFIRKNI
+371 GTKTTPSVRKNI
-383 MDNAGEFLG
+383 MDNAAEFLG
-392 DIKRS
+392 NVKRM

-407 GYSFASG
+407 GYSFANG
-414 NLPDY
+414 KMPDY
-419 AVKISNYFVKKDYLN
+419 AVKISNFFVKKDYLN
-434 FILEKTK
+434 SILEKSK
-441 NLIDSKKDGVS
+441 KLIDSKKDGIS

-473 LIQIKIIMPFNNIYK
+473 LIQIKMIMPFNNIYK

-493 IELNNSQKIL
+493 VKLNNSQKNL

-510 GLNGL
+510 DLNGL
-515 EERTI
+515 EERII
-520 KSFPNGIKD
+520 KSFTNGIKD

-534 ALKLAIYLEEG
+534 ALKLAIYLEDG
-545 IYYHVDIYNKVK
+545 IYYHIESYNKAK
-557 NLILKG
+557 NLILKNA
-563 SKSKD
+563 KPKD

-574 VKEKTGLSRKYVIP
+574 VKEKTKLSRKYVIP
-588 LLNVLE
+588 LLNALE

-599 KRQGN
+599 KRNGN
-604 DRVVI
+604 DRIVI

>member
-1 MNRIIGTAGHVDH
+1 MNKIIGTAGHVDH
-14 GKSELIKALTGIAMM
+14 GKSELIKALTGIKMM

-51 NDTAD
+51 ED

-73 MVAGMWSLDLAMLVV
+73 MVAGMWSLDLIMLVV

-112 IICVMNKIDLV
+112 IICVINKIDLV
-123 DENKLKESEDNIKE
+123 DENKLKESEENINK
-137 NLFRIFKRDIEII
+137 NLIRIFKKDIEII
-150 KVSAIRGDNIDFL
+150 KVSAVRGDNIDFL

-201 SIKGGSVKKDDSLIH
+201 SIKGGSLKKDDSLIH
-216 YPSKREVYIRNIQ
+216 YPSNREVYIRNIQ

-286 YLRKIKNAEFAIGT
+286 YLRKIKNAEFAVGT

-312 KPVYN
+312 KPVYKEDN
-317 EADKKIKNDADDRE
+317 NNIKNNVEERE
-331 IDGRFIRLKFDE
+331 IDKRFIRLKFDK

-356 SHGRS
+356 SHGGS

-371 GTKTTPFIRKNI
+371 GTKTTPSVRKNI
-383 MDNAGEFLG
+383 MDNAANFLG
-392 DIKRS
+392 NVKRM

-434 FILEKTK
+434 SILEKSK
-441 NLIDSKKDGVS
+441 KLIDSKKDGIS

-473 LIQIKIIMPFNNIYK
+473 LIQIKMIMPFNNIYK

-510 GLNGL
+510 DLNGL
-515 EERTI
+515 EERII
-520 KSFPNGIKD
+520 KSFTNGIKD

-534 ALKLAIYLEEG
+534 ALKLAIYLEDG
-545 IYYHVDIYNKVK
+545 IYYHIESYNKAK
-557 NLILKG
+557 NLILKDA
-563 SKSKD
+563 KPKD

-574 VKEKTGLSRKYVIP
+574 VKEKTKLSRKYVIP
-588 LLNVLE
+588 LLNALE

-599 KRQGN
+599 KRNGN
-604 DRVVI
+604 DRIVI